1 MAQQTTRVYKKSRA
15 KKTRQGHST
24 NRKWGKKGGKMWR
37 TKGKPYRGQGKRR

>member
-1 MAQQTTRVYKKSRA
+1 MAIQKIVLYRKPKP

-37 TKGKPYRGQGKRR
+37 TKGKKYRGQGK